1 MLLRSD
7 QCLSASIIRPYKEFR
22 LWWHR
27 ELWWL
32 ITWKGLDFQVK
43 SLSVVIESA
52 EVSAG
57 QKEPENI
64 NHLWSLS
71 GLQWKEKLWWFD
83 MSIRP
88 VTPGAAKWPCSPQPA
103 ARRGRRGEL
112 KCGVMWGST
121 PQHLHPPLNLP
132 WGSALSILSL
142 L

>member
-1 MLLRSD
+1 MSD
-7 QCLSASIIRPYKEFR
+7 QCLSTSIIRPYKEFK

-57 QKEPENI
+57 QKEPEKI
-64 NHLWSLS
+64 NHLWSIS
-71 GLQWKEKLWWFD
+71 GLQWKEKRGGFTCPLGCKMASASSEERSEGKAEVWGD
-83 MSIRP
+83 
-88 VTPGAAKWPCSPQPA
+88 VGLLTTTPS
-103 ARRGRRGEL
+103 
-112 KCGVMWGST
+112 S
-121 PQHLHPPLNLP
+121 PLNLP